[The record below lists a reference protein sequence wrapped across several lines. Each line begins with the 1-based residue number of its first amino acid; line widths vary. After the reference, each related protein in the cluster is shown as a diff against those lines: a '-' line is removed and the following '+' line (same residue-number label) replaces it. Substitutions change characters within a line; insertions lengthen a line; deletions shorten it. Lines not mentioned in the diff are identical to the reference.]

1 MSNWNN
7 SYIDIDILLYGCLC
21 TTCLFG
27 ENTYIVNPRSSCPS
41 YAISYSVIS
50 LSAQMLGLLMGNIL
64 IAEDPKIM
72 ILCATLCNNFAI
84 GLYAGNIR
92 AQFRNKYSLHGSIE

>member
-27 ENTYIVNPRSSCPS
+27 ENTRCTS

-72 ILCATLCNNFAI
+72 LLCATLCNNFAI

>member
-21 TTCLFG
+21 TPCLFG
-27 ENTYIVNPRSSCPS
+27 ENTYIVNPRSSCPF

-50 LSAQMLGLLMGNIL
+50 LSAQMLGLLMGKYFNSRRSKNN
-64 IAEDPKIM
+64 AIM
-72 ILCATLCNNFAI
+72 CDFM
-84 GLYAGNIR
+84 
-92 AQFRNKYSLHGSIE
+92 